1 MTGLFAPRGILTVV
15 ESRHDRKLSRSALS
29 RLVGWIIVTVAILSL
44 IIVPFITFGADF
56 ERWAADSIQRAFDL
70 PLIVALFVAGLLT
83 ADVLLPVP
91 SSVISTASGTFL
103 GLPLG
108 AVASAVGMTLGCV
121 LGFVVGRTTGLAA
134 TSRFVGPRELQRL
147 SAAAERHGDWV
158 LVSARA
164 VPVLA
169 EASTVFAGMSGIS
182 FRRFLSLV
190 TLSNF
195 GISLVYSAV
204 GSYAVDVSSFLL
216 AVAAAVMLPALA
228 AALFRT
234 LSRVRR
240 SRRVANG

>member
-1 MTGLFAPRGILTVV
+1 MLPLGL
-15 ESRHDRKLSRSALS
+15 ERSQGVRS
-29 RLVGWIIVTVAILSL
+29 VTVAVLSL
-44 IIVPFITFGADF
+44 IIVPFIGFGADF

-70 PLIVALFVAGLLT
+70 PLVVALFVAGLLT

-91 SSVISTASGTFL
+91 STVVSTASGAFL

-121 LGFVVGRTTGLAA
+121 LGFVVGRTTGRSA
-134 TSRFVGPRELQRL
+134 TNRIVGPRELQRL
-147 SAAAERHGDWV
+147 SAAAERHGEWV

-169 EASTVFAGMSGIS
+169 EASTVFAGMSGMS
-182 FRRFLSLV
+182 LRRFLSLV
-190 TLSNF
+190 IPSNF

-204 GSYAVDVSSFLL
+204 GSYAVDVPSFLL
-216 AVAAAVMLPALA
+216 AFAAAVMLPALA

-234 LSRVRR
+234 LSRVRNSGR
-240 SRRVANG
+240 IANS